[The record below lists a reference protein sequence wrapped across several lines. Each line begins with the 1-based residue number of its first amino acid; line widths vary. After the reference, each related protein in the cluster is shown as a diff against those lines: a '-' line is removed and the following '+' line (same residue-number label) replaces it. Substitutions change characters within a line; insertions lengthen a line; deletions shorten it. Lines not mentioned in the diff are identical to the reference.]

1 MLTGKNPIAEGDFH
15 GFLLVSVRVLN
26 RYESQI
32 MYRGTSIRLACPISL
47 FYEVVIVIELKNV
60 EIRYGDFV
68 AVDNLNL
75 TINEGEFFT
84 FLGPSGCGKT
94 TTLRA
99 LAGFNIPSK
108 GQVVI
113 DGRDV
118 TEAPVEKRQIGMV
131 FQSYALFPTM
141 TVYENIAFGL
151 KVRKMKADE
160 IKRRVD
166 EVAEKIRISATQL
179 DRNVSELSGG
189 QQQRI
194 ALARAI
200 IQEPKILCLDEP
212 LSNLDAKLRI
222 GLRGELKRLQ
232 RDLNITTLYVTHDQ
246 EEAMNLSDRIAVFNN
261 GYIEQV
267 GTPYEI
273 YNNSASEFVCDFI
286 GDINRLD
293 GGILEEINRQTGGT
307 GGKRL
312 DAGKTGFIR
321 LERVLSEPRE
331 GCAGLTGTVEEL
343 EYDGMLA
350 RYLVNVC
357 GQQVKCVE
365 KNDGRAFFKRG
376 QEIRLYVNPDY
387 VMQF

>member
-1 MLTGKNPIAEGDFH
+1 MCRGK
-15 GFLLVSVRVLN
+15 
-26 RYESQI
+26 
-32 MYRGTSIRLACPISL
+32 SIRLACPISL
-47 FYEVVIVIELKNV
+47 FCEVIIVIELKNV

-68 AVDNLNL
+68 AIDNLNL

-99 LAGFNIPSK
+99 LAGFNIPSR
-108 GQVVI
+108 GQVLI

-151 KVRKMKADE
+151 RVRKMKADE

-166 EVAEKIRISATQL
+166 EVAEKIRISSAQL

-222 GLRGELKRLQ
+222 GL
-232 RDLNITTLYVTHDQ
+232 
-246 EEAMNLSDRIAVFNN
+246 
-261 GYIEQV
+261 
-267 GTPYEI
+267 
-273 YNNSASEFVCDFI
+273 
-286 GDINRLD
+286 
-293 GGILEEINRQTGGT
+293 
-307 GGKRL
+307 
-312 DAGKTGFIR
+312 
-321 LERVLSEPRE
+321 
-331 GCAGLTGTVEEL
+331 
-343 EYDGMLA
+343 
-350 RYLVNVC
+350 
-357 GQQVKCVE
+357 
-365 KNDGRAFFKRG
+365 
-376 QEIRLYVNPDY
+376 
-387 VMQF
+387 

>member
-32 MYRGTSIRLACPISL
+32 KYRGKSIRLACPISL